1 LILIVMG
8 VSGSGKSTLAE
19 KLVERTGWAFAEGDD
34 FHPDANKAKMAAGIA
49 LTDQDR
55 LPWLDQ
61 LHAVLAGWQR
71 EGQSG
76 ILTCSALKQSYRER
90 LAAGIEGLRFV
101 WLDPPRALLQERLAH
116 RTGHYMNPNLLGSQ
130 LATLEPP
137 HGADVLHLAG
147 GESPEQA
154 ADAVLNWLGS

>member
-1 LILIVMG
+1 MIVVVMG

-19 KLVERTGWAFAEGDD
+19 RLVEQTGWAYAEGDD
-34 FHPDANKAKMAAGIA
+34 YHPVANKNKMAAGIA
-49 LTDQDR
+49 LTDEDR
-55 LPWLDQ
+55 LPWLDE

-71 EGQSG
+71 EGRSG
-76 ILTCSALKQSYRER
+76 ILTCSALKESYRKR
-90 LAAGIEGLRFV
+90 LAAGIEHLRFV
-101 WLDPPRALLQERLAH
+101 WLDPPRAMLQDWLTQ

-137 HGADVLHLAG
+137 SGADVLHLAG

-154 ADAVLNWLGS
+154 AAAVLGWLGS

>member
-1 LILIVMG
+1 MG
-8 VSGSGKSTLAE
+8 VSGSGKSTLAAQ
-19 KLVERTGWAFAEGDD
+19 LVERTGWAFAEGDD
-34 FHPDANKAKMAAGIA
+34 YHPQANKAKMAAGIA

-55 LPWLDQ
+55 LPWLDA
-61 LHAVLAGWQR
+61 LHDVLAGWAV
-71 EGQSG
+71 EGRSG

-101 WLDPPRALLQERLAH
+101 WLDPPQALIEQRLAR

-137 HGADVLHLAG
+137 QEANVLHLAA
-147 GESPEQA
+147 GETPQQA
-154 ADAVLNWLGS
+154 AAAALAWLRS